1 MNMKEKDI
9 QVQPPTVYVSET
21 VKWEYKQSICD
32 LGKEEALTEKEL
44 NELGANGW
52 ELAGVFSESGKAY
65 YYFKR
70 PAK

>member
-1 MNMKEKDI
+1 MKEKDI

-32 LGKEEALTEKEL
+32 LGKEEALNEKEL
-44 NELGANGW
+44 NELGAGGW